1 MTMKRM
7 LGLVALTVLLATACA
22 GSDSI
27 SATTTAAASFEYEQT
42 TAAATTTMAGQDAG
56 SPGGGEAQTG
66 DLPDTVWPADLRIIR
81 EGEIQIRVPVG
92 DFDTAWNRIRV
103 VAANAGGY
111 LSNAALGI
119 DETVEGQRLA
129 QGSATIRVPVD
140 QFDAVLDRLGGVG
153 ERVSLSVSSTDVSE
167 EFFDLEARL
176 RHWKATEEF
185 HLGLMDKA
193 VTVADALKVQS
204 ELDQV
209 QLEIERI
216 QGRLNFLSDRT
227 AYSTITVN
235 LTEGPDSKVTEESEP
250 SRIAQIWSD
259 ARGALLDAFGFIL
272 VALAAVSPFA
282 AVAFTVLLI
291 LWGAKR
297 IRQGRGETAPPAAG
311 PETPPEPPEETG
323 AGNGSAG
330 H

>member
-1 MTMKRM
+1 
-7 LGLVALTVLLATACA
+7 
-22 GSDSI
+22 
-27 SATTTAAASFEYEQT
+27 
-42 TAAATTTMAGQDAG
+42 
-56 SPGGGEAQTG
+56 
-66 DLPDTVWPADLRIIR
+66 LPDTVWPADLKIIR

-92 DFDTAWNRIRV
+92 EFDAAWNRIRV

-111 LSNAALGI
+111 LSNAAMGI
-119 DETVEGQRLA
+119 DESVEGPQLA

-153 ERVSLSVSSTDVSE
+153 ERLSLSVSSTDVSE
-167 EFFDLEARL
+167 EYFDLEARL
-176 RHWKATEEF
+176 RHWKVTEAF
-185 HLGLMDKA
+185 HLSLMEKA

-235 LTEGPDSKVTEESEP
+235 LSEGSGSEVTTGENEP
-250 SRIAQIWSD
+250 SRIARIWSD

-291 LWGAKR
+291 LWGVRKL
-297 IRQGRGETAPPAAG
+297 GRSRRETTPPAAG
-311 PETPPEPPEETG
+311 SQTPPEPPEEVGPGGG
-323 AGNGSAG
+323 AAG
-330 H
+330 G